1 MASTPVLVSLAHLP
15 PLEEKAEIVSF
26 YLNTAV
32 HFIPFELQS
41 PGNIIGI
48 SSAKQ
53 NRSSNLDTLLNISCF
68 DQTQFFF
75 FPIISLNINSLECQ
89 MPKARHL
96 VIRSFKCL
104 EEGL

>member
-1 MASTPVLVSLAHLP
+1 MSLAHLP
-15 PLEEKAEIVSF
+15 PLEEEAEIVSF
-26 YLNTAV
+26 YLTTAA

-41 PGNIIGI
+41 PGNIIGV
-48 SSAKQ
+48 SSVKQ
-53 NRSSNLDTLLNISCF
+53 NRGSNLDPLLNISCF
-68 DQTQFFF
+68 NQTQFFF
-75 FPIISLNINSLECQ
+75 SPPIISLNINSLECQ